1 MTVKTNSDPARPLLG
16 THPKATSHSEEDTA
30 RAITVVFGYQGLGGH
45 LEVLPGEVNE
55 QGCCTGGLHTGGA
68 AVMSHSCPGDDCGE
82 ENAVGVRCKGEN
94 IRKEG
99 NQHVQRF
106 LHSVRARAL

>member
-1 MTVKTNSDPARPLLG
+1 M
-16 THPKATSHSEEDTA
+16 
-30 RAITVVFGYQGLGGH
+30 Y
-45 LEVLPGEVNE
+45 
-55 QGCCTGGLHTGGA
+55 
-68 AVMSHSCPGDDCGE
+68 HSCPEDDCGE
-82 ENAVGVRCKGEN
+82 ENAVGLRCKGEN